1 MIDFEL
7 YMRMTSAK
15 IASWISLT
23 TACLENVFRG
33 LATTPQPICQL
44 YLDINILLFN
54 LYSIT
59 SSSGLLRY
67 FHASGCC
74 GTSMLNVQAAE
85 MNEKEAIDNV
95 IFRAS
100 LMTMANQK
108 LFPVGK
114 LIMLRK

>member
-1 MIDFEL
+1 M
-7 YMRMTSAK
+7 
-15 IASWISLT
+15 
-23 TACLENVFRG
+23 
-33 LATTPQPICQL
+33 
-44 YLDINILLFN
+44 LD
-54 LYSIT
+54 
-59 SSSGLLRY
+59 
-67 FHASGCC
+67 
-74 GTSMLNVQAAE
+74 VQAAE